1 MKNRVRV
8 LRTEQNWSQEQLA
21 NELGV
26 SRQTVHAI
34 EAEKYDPSLSLAF
47 KIGRFFCKRL
57 EEIFLT
63 CWSGEEGLGQRAEI
77 SGGACGASRRRCCGH
92 YGRNR
97 RGPRI
102 ARGSCACAAC
112 CRDGCRF
119 RPFRRIARR

>member
-47 KIGRFFCKRL
+47 KIGRLFGKRL
-57 EEIFLT
+57 EEIFLP
-63 CWSGEEGLGQRAEI
+63 CSSGEEG
-77 SGGACGASRRRCCGH
+77 
-92 YGRNR
+92 
-97 RGPRI
+97 
-102 ARGSCACAAC
+102 
-112 CRDGCRF
+112 
-119 RPFRRIARR
+119 